1 MVLYQVISTYQLLN
15 AITHKLTVHP
25 DDDCILIISDWLVDK
40 FPHYDDLKQFFKKV
54 ITMNAHM
61 SLSDKYHEL
70 NTQYCEKL
78 LSNNQLSIEDFDEIH
93 AMGYHYNFGA
103 YLSHNNIK
111 HNFWEDA
118 AGLLSAPEILV
129 NINRNGFPHLAEFCE
144 KEHLY
149 DGTANGIEKRYCNY
163 NAQKEGFDFE
173 NTVDFDV
180 VKSFM
185 TLDENLQADVIA
197 FFSDVEKMSTNK
209 NAALIL
215 TQQLFSLRVLSFEEQ
230 ALIYQLFVD
239 YFIEEDS
246 IVFKPHPDD
255 YMFYGTLFPE
265 STVIRKKFPA
275 EFLPSL
281 FSNKPKKIATISST
295 AMNNLKDYF
304 DEALY
309 LGPRFEKEFRSTH
322 KYKVAY
328 ELKNQLFNDYSLLSI
343 GVNESYKDAFKVS
356 DNTESNKRFV
366 IIDKIASQD
375 EYKYSDIIKMLE
387 DSNENEVFVFI
398 NSSEDYCFYDT
409 EHKFLW
415 QNLAPLVIS
424 KTQIRSDEFYEAEG
438 EDIIYIFAKDKSLLN
453 KAQGFNLA
461 YELKH
466 TGLAISTVELDV
478 NKRNIL
484 LLQALLSAT
493 ESRLLAYEALGK
505 SNDNEKIIPPINEE
519 NVISIRYSDEN
530 ASIEQL
536 SEDQNKMRILEGIIR
551 STERRL
557 IFCTI

>member
-25 DDDCILIISDWLVDK
+25 EDDCVLIISNWLVDK
-40 FPHYDDLKQFFKKV
+40 FPHYDDLTRFFKKV
-54 ITMNAHM
+54 IPMNAQM

-70 NTQYCEKL
+70 NTQYCENL
-78 LSNNQLSIEDFDEIH
+78 LESNQLSIENFDEIH

-118 AGLLSAPEILV
+118 AGLLSAPEILI
-129 NINRNGFPHLAEFCE
+129 NINRNGFPLLAEFCE

-163 NAQKEGFDFE
+163 NAQKNDFNFE

-180 VKSFM
+180 VKSLM
-185 TLDENLQADVIA
+185 TLDEETQADVIA
-197 FFSDVEKMSTNK
+197 FFSDVEKMSVNE
-209 NAALIL
+209 NAVLIL

-255 YMFYGTLFPE
+255 YMFYGILFPE

-275 EFLPSL
+275 EFLPIL
-281 FSNKPKKIATISST
+281 FSNKPRKIATISST
-295 AMNNLKDYF
+295 AMNNLKGYF

-309 LGPRFEKEFRSTH
+309 LGPRFEKEFKNTH
-322 KYKVAY
+322 RYKVAY

-343 GVNESYKDAFKVS
+343 GVNEFYKDAFKVS
-356 DNTESNKRFV
+356 DDAGSDKRFV
-366 IIDKIASQD
+366 IVDKIASQD

-387 DSNENEVFVFI
+387 DSDEKDVFVFI

-409 EHKFLW
+409 EHKQIW
-415 QNLAPLVIS
+415 ENLAPLVIN
-424 KTQIRSDEFYEAEG
+424 KTQIRSEEFYESEG
-438 EDIIYIFAKDKSLLN
+438 EDIIYIFAKDKNLLN
-453 KAQGFNLA
+453 KAQGFDFS

-466 TGLAISTVELDV
+466 TGLAVSTAKLDV

-484 LLQALLSAT
+484 LLQALLLAT
-493 ESRLLAYEALGK
+493 ESRLLAYETLEK
-505 SNDNEKIIPPINEE
+505 NKDNEKIIPPINEE

-530 ASIEQL
+530 SSIEQL
-536 SEDQNKMRILEGIIR
+536 SEEQNKMRILEGIIR